1 MSEMAIFFLSD
12 CKDLSTVTLLFKEK
26 PCSLASLGVI
36 SHLTS
41 DPRAAP
47 GSLGTCASAVPSR
60 PHPPGFACGSL
71 SVCPPAPPSLSP
83 TLLLL
88 LLLLSL
94 FFSSNLP
101 LAHPASLL
109 LHLEDLPSSRGS
121 AQSAPCEQGSRH
133 PRSAKVAAAQAGRRD
148 PPAPRSRGRP
158 GRVPGSPHPCVLLE
172 ASLLRETTLTGN
184 AAQTPGGCCGRPGAV
199 MKCGVSGSDYR

>member
-1 MSEMAIFFLSD
+1 MREMAIFFLSD

-47 GSLGTCASAVPSR
+47 GSLGTCAFAVPSR
-60 PHPPGFACGSL
+60 PHPPWLCVCA
-71 SVCPPAPPSLSP
+71 SVCLSACPSLSL
-83 TLLLL
+83 TLLL

-133 PRSAKVAAAQAGRRD
+133 PRSAKVAATQAGRRD
-148 PPAPRSRGRP
+148 SPAPRSRGRP

-199 MKCGVSGSDYR
+199 MKCGMSGSDYR

>member
-12 CKDLSTVTLLFKEK
+12 RKDLSTVTLLFKEK

-60 PHPPGFACGSL
+60 PHPPWLCVCA
-71 SVCPPAPPSLSP
+71 SVCLSACPSLSLSL

-88 LLLLSL
+88 LLLLSSSFPL
-94 FFSSNLP
+94 ICPLPTPPPFSSTSRTCPRLEALP
-101 LAHPASLL
+101 RAPPVSRAPGTRGQPRWQQPRQDAATPQLHGRAAAPAGSLGAPTHASFWKPASS
-109 LHLEDLPSSRGS
+109 E
-121 AQSAPCEQGSRH
+121 
-133 PRSAKVAAAQAGRRD
+133 K
-148 PPAPRSRGRP
+148 PP
-158 GRVPGSPHPCVLLE
+158 
-172 ASLLRETTLTGN
+172 
-184 AAQTPGGCCGRPGAV
+184 
-199 MKCGVSGSDYR
+199 

>member
-1 MSEMAIFFLSD
+1 M
-12 CKDLSTVTLLFKEK
+12 TLLFKEK

-60 PHPPGFACGSL
+60 PHPPWLCVCASVCLSACPSL
-71 SVCPPAPPSLSP
+71 SLSDSPPPPPPSL
-83 TLLLL
+83 
-88 LLLLSL
+88 L

-133 PRSAKVAAAQAGRRD
+133 PRSAKVAAAQAGRLD

-199 MKCGVSGSDYR
+199 MKCGMSGSDYR